1 MEQVLLYLFLAI
13 ICFSLVYAID
23 ENLNGEFVKIGVFN
37 HNTYNDF
44 VKKIRKPNQIVHQ
57 DGYIIAQWYTS
68 NNFFKQN
75 YNIILVFTKD
85 GKFVRKHQETFFQG
99 TPPNIWV
106 GVRF

>member
-1 MEQVLLYLFLAI
+1 MDIGFAIFALVILTPIVYL
-13 ICFSLVYAID
+13 ID
-23 ENLNGEFVKIGVFN
+23 ENLHQKFVKIGVFN
-37 HNTYNDF
+37 NNTYNDF
-44 VKKIRKPNQIVHQ
+44 VKKIRKPNQIVHR

-85 GKFVRKHQETFFQG
+85 GKFVSKNQETFFQG